1 MTIAVQ
7 CRGVSD
13 WDSDTNVTHETEVP
27 SPSTTVRDRA
37 SLVVLAG
44 PRVGTL
50 VRIEGREVVIGR
62 SLRAELCLDDD
73 GVSRHHARIR
83 ASEGALWVEDL
94 GSRNGTF
101 VNGVR
106 VVGTTKLED
115 GDKLHVG
122 RSSILKFTYHDA
134 LDDSFQE
141 RVVLS
146 ALRDPLTRLY
156 NKRYFDE
163 RLDAELR
170 FARRHEAKLALLMI
184 DVDHFKRVNDSRGHL
199 VGDTV
204 LTAVATTLARAIRNE
219 DVVARF
225 GGEEFVVLLRA
236 TALDAALQLAERLR
250 RKVEELR
257 VEVDGAAPEL
267 VTVSIG
273 AAELRA
279 DHVDPSALVGAAD
292 RALYVAKQAGRNR
305 VAS

>member
-1 MTIAVQ
+1 MT
-7 CRGVSD
+7 D

-50 VRIEGREVVIGR
+50 IRLEGREIRIGR

-83 ASEGALWVEDL
+83 ASEGAIWLEDL

-106 VVGTTKLED
+106 VSGTVKLED

-146 ALRDPLTRLY
+146 ALRDPLTQLY

-170 FARRHEAKLALLMI
+170 FAHRHGTQLALLMI
-184 DVDHFKRVNDSRGHL
+184 DVDHFKSVNDERGHL

-225 GGEEFVVLLRA
+225 GGEEFVVILRA
-236 TALDAALQLAERLR
+236 TALDHALPLAERLR
-250 RKVEELR
+250 RRVEELR
-257 VEVDGAAPEL
+257 VEVEGGEPMA
-267 VTVSIG
+267 VTISIG
-273 AAELRA
+273 AAALA
-279 DHVDPSALVGAAD
+279 DGIATADELVGAAD
-292 RALYVAKQAGRNR
+292 RALYVAKEAGRNR